1 MEPGLRA
8 LLHAN
13 QPGLLPS
20 FPPPA
25 CLPRSLLLAGRMASP
40 ALRGPSA
47 AGGTAPAIGGTSES
61 SGGTAQRGRR
71 HPGDLAGCWVSV
83 VEFRPRPRRPG
94 WQ

>member
-40 ALRGPSA
+40 ALPGPSA
-47 AGGTAPAIGGTSES
+47 AGGTALGIGGNPERVPAGPHSGA
-61 SGGTAQRGRR
+61 GGTRGTWQA
-71 HPGDLAGCWVSV
+71 AGYQW
-83 VEFRPRPRRPG
+83 
-94 WQ
+94 